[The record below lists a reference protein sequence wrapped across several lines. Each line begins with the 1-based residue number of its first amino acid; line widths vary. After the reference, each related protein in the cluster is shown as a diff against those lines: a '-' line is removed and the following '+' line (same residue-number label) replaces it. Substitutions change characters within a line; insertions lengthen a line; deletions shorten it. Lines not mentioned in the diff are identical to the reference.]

1 MFKKGYVQ
9 MAKFALLV
17 EMKATPGKEAEIEAF
32 LRKEA
37 SLVRGEPGTLSW
49 HAAKIEGE
57 TGIYRVFDTFDD
69 EAAREAHLNGEA
81 GQEFVEKAGEL
92 FSEAKIKR
100 LQVVAQ
106 K

>member
-1 MFKKGYVQ
+1 

-17 EMKATPGKEAEIEAF
+17 EMKAKPGKEAEIEVF
-32 LRKEA
+32 LAKEA
-37 SLVRGEPGTLSW
+37 SLVRGEPGTLTW

-57 TGIYRVFDTFDD
+57 TGVYRVFDTFGD
-69 EAAREAHLNGEA
+69 EAAREAHLDGEA
-81 GQEFVEKAGEL
+81 GREFVERADEL
-92 FSEAKIKR
+92 FSEAKISR

>member
-1 MFKKGYVQ
+1 

-17 EMKATPGKEAEIEAF
+17 EMKAKPGNEAEIEAF
-32 LRKEA
+32 LAKEA
-37 SLVRGEPGTLSW
+37 SLVRGEPGTLTW

-57 TGIYRVFDTFDD
+57 TGVYRVFDTFDD

-81 GQEFVEKAGEL
+81 GQEFVERADEL
-92 FSEAKIKR
+92 FSESKISR
-100 LQVVAQ
+100 LRVVAH

>member
-1 MFKKGYVQ
+1 MRH
-9 MAKFALLV
+9 
-17 EMKATPGKEAEIEAF
+17 F
-32 LRKEA
+32 LKEA
-37 SLVRGEPGTLSW
+37 SLVKGEPGTLTW

-57 TGIYRVFDTFDD
+57 TGIYRVFDTFGD

-81 GQEFVEKAGEL
+81 GREFVERADDL
-92 FSEAKIKR
+92 FSEARINR